1 MKQIFYGSLAAFA
14 LLVTSATPKAHAD
27 NSPAQKIAGT
37 WTFFVTIPGGPPCQC
52 IQIGRLNAD
61 GTFDGPA
68 NDRLSGNALGIW
80 KQTGAQEVAFAIVQ
94 NNINPDG
101 SAAGEYSIHA
111 KLTLNAASDH
121 GTGSGTMQLLDKAG
135 KVTSTSPFTLT
146 AEKLKLE

>member
-1 MKQIFYGSLAAFA
+1 MKKIFYSSLAAVA
-14 LLVTSATPKAHAD
+14 LLLTSTTPKAHAE
-27 NSPAQKIAGT
+27 NSPAQKVAGT

-52 IQIGRLNAD
+52 IQIARLHPD
-61 GTFDGPA
+61 GSFDGPA
-68 NDRLSGNALGIW
+68 NDRLSGEALGIW
-80 KQTGAQEVAFAIVQ
+80 KQTGAQEITFALVQ

-121 GTGSGTMQLLDKAG
+121 GTGSGTLQLLDKGG
-135 KVTSTSPFTLT
+135 KVTSTNNFTLT